1 MSTTAVATR
10 VPNNDVA
17 RQIDHV
23 AENPATELDS
33 RSEVVRQ
40 LVVQS
45 LDQ

>member
-10 VPNNDVA
+10 VPDDVA

-23 AENPATELDS
+23 AENSATELDS

-40 LVVQS
+40 LVVRS

>member
-1 MSTTAVATR
+1 MSTTPVATR
-10 VPNNDVA
+10 VPDDVA